1 MYNQEKGNL
10 HFGEAPQIHTDGII
24 LIKWYHGVSGVLLPV
39 NMKSNKEFSPC
50 SPSPLFFFP
59 SWSSIQPRE
68 KVPVWY
74 KFVLNFCLILWL
86 YQKVV
91 TV

>member
-50 SPSPLFFFP
+50 SPSPLFFFLP
-59 SWSSIQPRE
+59 GVQSNQER
-68 KVPVWY
+68 K
-74 KFVLNFCLILWL
+74 CLSGISLF
-86 YQKVV
+86 
-91 TV
+91 

>member
-50 SPSPLFFFP
+50 SPSPLFFFSFLEFNP
-59 SWSSIQPRE
+59 TKRE
-68 KVPVWY
+68 SA
-74 KFVLNFCLILWL
+74 CL
-86 YQKVV
+86 V
-91 TV
+91 